1 VRRCGGIPGKEK
13 PMLKVHTVCINGM
26 GSSLIL
32 KMTVE
37 KAFRELGIEADV
49 KHIDAG
55 QFKSC
60 HPDVCIT
67 TPSLAK
73 TIGEREGM
81 ITITTTNF
89 TDVKILKSKISEA
102 LKGRE

>member
-1 VRRCGGIPGKEK
+1 
-13 PMLKVHTVCINGM
+13 MLKVNTVCINGM

-37 KAFRELGIEADV
+37 KALKQLGVEALV
-49 KHIDAG
+49 SHIDAG
-55 QFKSC
+55 QFKGA

-81 ITITTTNF
+81 LMITTKNF
-89 TDVKILKSKISEA
+89 TDVKAMKIKIAEAMELKIEEA
-102 LKGRE
+102 

>member
-1 VRRCGGIPGKEK
+1 
-13 PMLKVHTVCINGM
+13 MLKVNTVCINGM

-37 KAFRELGIEADV
+37 KAFKELGVEATV
-49 KHIDAG
+49 EHIDAG

-67 TPSLAK
+67 TPTLAK
-73 TIGEREGM
+73 NIGERPGM
-81 ITITTTNF
+81 ILITTKNF
-89 TDVKILKSKISEA
+89 TDKNAMKEKLKEA
-102 LKGRE
+102 LNL

>member
-1 VRRCGGIPGKEK
+1 
-13 PMLKVHTVCINGM
+13 MLKVNTVCINGM

-37 KAFRELGIEADV
+37 KALKELGVEAQV
-49 KHIDAG
+49 SHIDAG
-55 QFKSC
+55 QFKGC

-81 ITITTTNF
+81 IMIITKNF
-89 TDVKILKSKISEA
+89 TDVKAIKEKIKEA
-102 LKGRE
+102 LKLA

>member
-1 VRRCGGIPGKEK
+1 
-13 PMLKVHTVCINGM
+13 MLKVNTVCINGM

-37 KAFRELGIEADV
+37 KAFQELGVDAQV

-55 QFKSC
+55 QFKGC

-67 TPSLAK
+67 TPSLAR
-73 TIGEREGM
+73 TIGERDDM
-81 ITITTTNF
+81 IIITTKNF
-89 TDVKILKSKISEA
+89 TDVNLIKEKIKEA
-102 LKGRE
+102 LKL

>member
-1 VRRCGGIPGKEK
+1 
-13 PMLKVHTVCINGM
+13 MLKVHTVCINGM

-37 KAFRELGIEADV
+37 KAFKELGVAADV

-81 ITITTTNF
+81 ILITTTNF
-89 TDVKILKSKISEA
+89 TDVKILKEKISKA
-102 LKGRE
+102 LNLEEQKG

>member
-1 VRRCGGIPGKEK
+1 
-13 PMLKVHTVCINGM
+13 MLKVNTVCINGM

-37 KAFRELGIEADV
+37 KAFKELGVEASV
-49 KHIDAG
+49 SHIDAG

-81 ITITTTNF
+81 IIITTKNF
-89 TDVKILKSKISEA
+89 TDVSAIKEKIKQA
-102 LKGRE
+102 LNL

>member
-1 VRRCGGIPGKEK
+1 
-13 PMLKVHTVCINGM
+13 MLKVNTVCINGM

-32 KMTVE
+32 KITTE
-37 KAFRELGIEADV
+37 KAFKELGIEADV
-49 KHIDAG
+49 KCVDAG
-55 QFKSC
+55 QFKGC

-81 ITITTTNF
+81 ILIKTTNF
-89 TDVKILKSKISEA
+89 TDVNA
-102 LKGRE
+102 LKEKIKVALNLDK